1 MKGKRQGRSEQ
12 DRIGGGRGQGSQ
24 AKCNGRKVGRSNRE
38 GRRRLRHRVDWK
50 NGTTRR
56 LKVGLF
62 SHEGT

>member
-1 MKGKRQGRSEQ
+1 MVVEVRAVRPSVMGERWVEVTEKGKG
-12 DRIGGGRGQGSQ
+12 D
-24 AKCNGRKVGRSNRE
+24 
-38 GRRRLRHRVDWK
+38 RHRVDWK